1 MSHPVNDELLE
12 TLYEEELDY
21 FTNKKLDLERIN
33 ILFTQDDINNA
44 GAEYVDAPSVID
56 DNIITSP
63 HYKYLGN
70 WMSDVIK
77 KCKNEL

>member
-33 ILFTQDDINNA
+33 ILFTQNDINNA
-44 GAEYVDAPSVID
+44 AEIMARRRFED
-56 DNIITSP
+56 
-63 HYKYLGN
+63 
-70 WMSDVIK
+70 M
-77 KCKNEL
+77 C